1 MEARMVGI
9 FSRLGFWLG
18 ILAGV
23 AVYLA
28 PPFGGLTDAA
38 QAALAITALMVI
50 WWVTEAIH
58 ISATALVPIVLIPL
72 LEIGSI
78 AEATSPY
85 ANPVIFLFMGG
96 FLLAAALE
104 RSHLHK
110 RIALSIVALIGASP
124 HRLILGFLVTS
135 SLLSMW
141 ISNTAT
147 ALMMLPIALSVGSI
161 GSSYGN
167 TDKGIAALL
176 LSVAIGSNLGGIG
189 TLIGTPPNAIML
201 GYLSQNH
208 GIEMGF
214 GEWMLVG
221 VPLVIVSLPIFYFIL
236 RILMDFNAPV
246 DESVIARE
254 VQVQRMALGAW
265 STSEIR
271 VSILFSIT
279 ASLWMFQ
286 SLLKPYIPGIS
297 DAGISIL
304 AGLSLFLIS
313 DGKKGALLK
322 WEDAEK
328 IPWGVLVLFGGGLSL
343 AELIQTTNLAQ
354 WIGDSMSA
362 LAVLPVPVIIFLV
375 VISIIFFSEVASNSA
390 TAAAIIPVMGALA
403 VTLGYDPRIFV
414 IPATLAATTAFMLP
428 VGTPPNAIVFASG
441 KIKQSE
447 MIRVGFWLNLA
458 SAILITIAMVVYM
471 M

>member
-1 MEARMVGI
+1 MAGI
-9 FSRLGFWLG
+9 VSRLGFWLG
-18 ILAGV
+18 ILIGI
-23 AVYLA
+23 AVHLT
-28 PPFGGLTDAA
+28 PPFGGLSDPA
-38 QAALAITALMVI
+38 QITLAITALMVI

-58 ISATALVPIVLIPL
+58 ISATALLPIVLIPL
-72 LEIGSI
+72 LGIGTI
-78 AEATSPY
+78 AQATSPY

-104 RSHLHK
+104 RSRLHT
-110 RIALSIVALIGASP
+110 RLALGIVALIGASP

-147 ALMMLPIALSVGSI
+147 AMMMLPIALSVGSI
-161 GSSYGN
+161 GSDYGN

-208 GIEMGF
+208 NIEMGF
-214 GEWMLVG
+214 GEWMRIG
-221 VPLVIVSLPIFYFIL
+221 VPLVVVSLPIFYLIL
-236 RILMDFNAPV
+236 KKSMAFEATVNDA
-246 DESVIARE
+246 VISKE
-254 VQVQRMALGAW
+254 VQAQRLALGPW
-265 STSEIR
+265 SISEIR
-271 VSILFSIT
+271 VSIVFSMT
-279 ASLWMFQ
+279 ASLWIFQ
-286 SLLKPYIPGIS
+286 SLFKPYLPGIS

-304 AGLSLFLIS
+304 AGLSLFLIA
-313 DGKKGALLK
+313 DGKKSTLLEWK
-322 WEDAEK
+322 DAEK
-328 IPWGVLVLFGGGLSL
+328 IPWGVLILFGGGLSL
-343 AELIQTTNLAQ
+343 AEVIQTTNLAQ

-362 LAVLPVPVIIFLV
+362 LAVLPVPLIIFLV
-375 VISIIFFSEVASNSA
+375 AISIIFFSEVASNSA
-390 TAAAIIPVMGALA
+390 TSAAIIPVMGALA
-403 VTLGYDPRIFV
+403 VSLGYDPRIFV
-414 IPATLAATTAFMLP
+414 IPATLAATMAFMLP
-428 VGTPPNAIVFASG
+428 VGTPPNAIVFSSG

-458 SAILITIAMVVYM
+458 SAILITIAMTLYM

>member
-1 MEARMVGI
+1 VAGI
-9 FSRLGFWLG
+9 VSRLGFWLG
-18 ILAGV
+18 ILIGI

-28 PPFGGLTDAA
+28 PPFGGLSDPA
-38 QAALAITALMVI
+38 QITLAITALMVI

-58 ISATALVPIVLIPL
+58 ISATALLPIVLIPL
-72 LEIGSI
+72 LGIGTI
-78 AEATSPY
+78 AQATSPY

-104 RSHLHK
+104 RSRLHT
-110 RIALSIVALIGASP
+110 RLALGIVALIGASP

-147 ALMMLPIALSVGSI
+147 AMMMLPIALSVGSI
-161 GSSYGN
+161 GSDYGN
-167 TDKGIAALL
+167 TDQGIAALL

-208 GIEMGF
+208 NIEVGF
-214 GEWMLVG
+214 GEWMRIG
-221 VPLVIVSLPIFYFIL
+221 VPLVVVSLPIFYLIL
-236 RILMDFNAPV
+236 KKSMAFEATVNDA
-246 DESVIARE
+246 VISSE
-254 VQVQRMALGAW
+254 VQAQRLALGPW

-279 ASLWMFQ
+279 ASLWIFQ
-286 SLLKPYIPGIS
+286 SLLKPYLPEIS

-304 AGLSLFLIS
+304 AGLCLFLIPN
-313 DGKKGALLK
+313 GKKSTLLEWK
-322 WEDAEK
+322 DAEK
-328 IPWGVLVLFGGGLSL
+328 IPWGVLILFGGGLSL
-343 AELIQTTNLAQ
+343 AEVIQTTNLAQ

-362 LAVLPVPVIIFLV
+362 LAVLPVPLIIFLV
-375 VISIIFFSEVASNSA
+375 AVSITFFSEVASNSA

-403 VTLGYDPRIFV
+403 VSLGYDPRIFV
-414 IPATLAATTAFMLP
+414 IPATLAATMAFMLP
-428 VGTPPNAIVFASG
+428 VGTPPNAIVFSSG

-458 SAILITIAMVVYM
+458 SAILITIAMTFYM